1 MVFHI
6 EMQIDYCIDKSLGLP
21 CGYPALQIRERPINI
36 VLFLLNETFVP
47 VVLLLIFIHIMNC

>member
-1 MVFHI
+1 
-6 EMQIDYCIDKSLGLP
+6 MQIDYCIDKSLGLP